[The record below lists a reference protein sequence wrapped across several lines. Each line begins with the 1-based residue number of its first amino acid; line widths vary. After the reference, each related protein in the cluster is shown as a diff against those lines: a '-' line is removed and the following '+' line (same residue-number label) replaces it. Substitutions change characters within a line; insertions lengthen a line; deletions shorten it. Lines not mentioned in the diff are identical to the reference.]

1 MCFELILHQH
11 TLVELSFLEH
21 AGELRII
28 ALKEEESYNTPK
40 HPWVFCNQLRLCY
53 LNIAGPKL
61 W

>member
-40 HPWVFCNQLRLCY
+40 HPFVALD
-53 LNIAGPKL
+53 GG
-61 W
+61 